1 MISQWRRAAGDA
13 LKKSLHTSRYLHT
26 IEAIPREFTG
36 KKLAVKERA
45 QGRIPAVVLA
55 LNDVVGNALSRK
67 HLITTEKD
75 QIQSVIDS
83 VQLPFFCSTTFS
95 LQIRAGSGSS
105 TVLESGNVLPIKVHR
120 DEETGKVLNLV
131 FVWLDEGSKLKV
143 DVPIVFKGEDT
154 CIGIEKGGSL
164 NKIRSSLKYLC
175 PSEHIPSKI
184 EVDVSTLDIGDAVSM
199 LDAKVHPSLKL
210 LSKNE
215 AMPVCKI
222 VAPLLDHYPTA
233 PEEE

>member
-13 LKKSLHTSRYLHT
+13 LKRSLHKSRSYHT

-36 KKLAVKERA
+36 KRLAVKERA

-55 LNDVVGNALSRK
+55 LNDVIGNALSRK

-105 TVLESGNVLPIKVHR
+105 TVLESGNVLPIKVIYM
-120 DEETGKVLNLV
+120 
-131 FVWLDEGSKLKV
+131 LK
-143 DVPIVFKGEDT
+143 
-154 CIGIEKGGSL
+154 
-164 NKIRSSLKYLC
+164 
-175 PSEHIPSKI
+175 
-184 EVDVSTLDIGDAVSM
+184 
-199 LDAKVHPSLKL
+199 
-210 LSKNE
+210 
-215 AMPVCKI
+215 
-222 VAPLLDHYPTA
+222 
-233 PEEE
+233 

>member
-1 MISQWRRAAGDA
+1 MISQWHRAAGDA
-13 LKKSLHTSRYLHT
+13 LKRSLQTSRSYHT

-36 KKLAVKERA
+36 KRLAVKERA

-67 HLITTEKD
+67 HLLTTEKD

-105 TVLESGNVLPIKVHR
+105 TLLESGNVLPIKVHR
-120 DEETGKVLNLV
+120 DEKTGKVLNLV

-154 CIGIEKGGSL
+154 CIGVEKGGSL

-184 EVDVSTLDIGDAVSM
+184 EVDVSSLDLGDSVSM
-199 LDAKVHPSLKL
+199 HDAKVHPSLKL

-215 AMPVCKI
+215 AMPVCKV
-222 VAPLLDHYPTA
+222 VAPLPDYYQIA
-233 PEEE
+233 PEEV

>member
-1 MISQWRRAAGDA
+1 MISLWRRAAGDA
-13 LKKSLHTSRYLHT
+13 LKRVAHTSRSYHT

-36 KKLAVKERA
+36 KRLAVKERA

-55 LNDVVGNALSRK
+55 LDDAVGNALSRK

-75 QIQSVIDS
+75 QIQSVIDT

-120 DEETGKVLNLV
+120 DAETGKVLNLV

-143 DVPIVFKGEDT
+143 DVPIVFNGEDS
-154 CIGIEKGGSL
+154 CIGVEKGGSL
-164 NKIRSSLKYLC
+164 NKIRHSLKYLC

-184 EVDVSTLDIGDAVSM
+184 EVDVSSLDIGDSVSM
-199 LDAKVHPSLKL
+199 HDAKVHPSLKL

-215 AMPVCKI
+215 AMPVCK
-222 VAPLLDHYPTA
+222 VMEPLSEFYQTA
-233 PEEE
+233 TEEV